1 MSFMHILYW
10 SYEKAITFSLEFNHN
25 VDTTKRQFL
34 FIETVNHD
42 KYEKSLNHDTDLY
55 VNLSTSDSLLSMHRQ
70 TQIGLDFRQV
80 NITYL
85 RKSFEMFNI
94 FIYFF

>member
-1 MSFMHILYW
+1 MKRLLLFFGFRPQCLCH
-10 SYEKAITFSLEFNHN
+10 
-25 VDTTKRQFL
+25 KRQFL

-42 KYEKSLNHDTDLY
+42 KYRKYLNHDTDLY
-55 VNLSTSDSLLSMHRQ
+55 VNLSTSESLLSMHRQ

-85 RKSFEMFNI
+85 RKSMELFELDIPFLSTD
-94 FIYFF
+94 